1 MPNIGQRLVTQI
13 FIIILIGYIILKSH
27 AMIRS
32 ELKNVAK
39 MQRILNYIEW
49 IKKFKYYN
57 SISFQIIRRNNK
69 VFRIAEKLLQKLHHY
84 ATYVAPDYTWRLNR
98 AFITV

>member
-27 AMIRS
+27 AMIKS
-32 ELKNVAK
+32 KIKNVAE
-39 MQRILNYIEW
+39 MQHILNYIEW
-49 IKKFKYYN
+49 IKQFKYYN

-69 VFRIAEKLLQKLHHY
+69 VFRIADKLLQKLHHY
-84 ATYVAPDYTWRLNR
+84 ATFVAPDYTWRLNVR
-98 AFITV
+98 L

>member
-32 ELKNVAK
+32 EIKNVAE
-39 MQRILNYIEW
+39 MQHILNYIEW
-49 IKKFKYYN
+49 IKQFKYYN

-69 VFRIAEKLLQKLHHY
+69 VFRIADKLLQKLHHY
-84 ATYVAPDYTWRLNR
+84 ATIVAPDYTWRLNVR
-98 AFITV
+98 L